1 LDILEQTVF
10 EQDSKWDKEHNKPEK
25 TLGDL
30 TNCLA
35 FTLSTDIDSLGDIR
49 RDLSVKEAVEDAA
62 QFHVDYLRDNGI
74 SKSVYCLYSGG
85 GIYVH
90 VHHGLFAVDAG
101 NTELTPEDRGRD
113 FGVLTRAYNSLIE
126 DIAREFF
133 REYPQHIGKVKF
145 DALNNQKR
153 TFKTIF
159 SIHKRHPFA
168 VIPLDT
174 TAIKIDFARA
184 SLPLSDEVLA
194 DGASW
199 YQTFDPA
206 EKKAIVTLLKDK
218 MEEVKQHIRDAPD
231 ENRTISRLPEPLEQ
245 TWFAP
250 CIQNIIE
257 KAQPTEGRH
266 RALGILAT
274 YLYQMGWNED
284 AAFDLWSGI
293 ADRCGVDA
301 RIFDTEFGRV
311 SCPRCDTIQ
320 TGTGGYPSLNLN
332 GLGFCVPDEHCKGC
346 IWPGD
351 YHCQK
356 ILNEMEP
363 PETSD
368 TKDEEPIGPTVLT
381 ALQKLL
387 DNEDKITGECSWN
400 WRLHKPRIKR
410 ALSGQI
416 TAAGEKTAHKFL
428 KQFKQVLKDLGI
440 DYFDLYPLILKP
452 KDNKEEFAPEIKAK
466 ALDVLKTG
474 NPVQYIADG
483 CGKLVLGA
491 DKAFKKLACC
501 ISTQN
506 IKSSS
511 GLHPKF
517 TGDSSGGKTFT
528 VYIVC
533 SPHAERGRYQGLD
546 VC

>member
-1 LDILEQTVF
+1 
-10 EQDSKWDKEHNKPEK
+10 
-25 TLGDL
+25 
-30 TNCLA
+30 
-35 FTLSTDIDSLGDIR
+35 
-49 RDLSVKEAVEDAA
+49 
-62 QFHVDYLRDNGI
+62 
-74 SKSVYCLYSGG
+74 
-85 GIYVH
+85 
-90 VHHGLFAVDAG
+90 
-101 NTELTPEDRGRD
+101 
-113 FGVLTRAYNSLIE
+113 
-126 DIAREFF
+126 
-133 REYPQHIGKVKF
+133 
-145 DALNNQKR
+145 
-153 TFKTIF
+153 
-159 SIHKRHPFA
+159 
-168 VIPLDT
+168 
-174 TAIKIDFARA
+174 
-184 SLPLSDEVLA
+184 
-194 DGASW
+194 
-199 YQTFDPA
+199 
-206 EKKAIVTLLKDK
+206 
-218 MEEVKQHIRDAPD
+218 
-231 ENRTISRLPEPLEQ
+231 
-245 TWFAP
+245 
-250 CIQNIIE
+250 
-257 KAQPTEGRH
+257 
-266 RALGILAT
+266 
-274 YLYQMGWNED
+274 
-284 AAFDLWSGI
+284 
-293 ADRCGVDA
+293 
-301 RIFDTEFGRV
+301 
-311 SCPRCDTIQ
+311 
-320 TGTGGYPSLNLN
+320 
-332 GLGFCVPDEHCKGC
+332 VPDEHCKGC
-346 IWPGD
+346 VWPGD

-356 ILNEMEP
+356 ILNEREA

-368 TKDEEPIGPTVLT
+368 AKDEEPGGPTVST